1 MEISRPNASEPSPE
15 DLENVDKLKAV
26 IERAIA
32 DGKLSQDEVQQIKT
46 AAWANGKI
54 TPQELELVRT
64 LVKDKLQ
71 SGELEWIWS

>member
-1 MEISRPNASEPSPE
+1 MEVSRPNTPEPSPE
-15 DLENVDKLKAV
+15 DLENLDKLKAV

-32 DGKLSQDEVQQIKT
+32 DGKLTQSEVKQIRT

-64 LVKDKLQ
+64 LVKEKLRN
-71 SGELEWIWS
+71 GELEWIW